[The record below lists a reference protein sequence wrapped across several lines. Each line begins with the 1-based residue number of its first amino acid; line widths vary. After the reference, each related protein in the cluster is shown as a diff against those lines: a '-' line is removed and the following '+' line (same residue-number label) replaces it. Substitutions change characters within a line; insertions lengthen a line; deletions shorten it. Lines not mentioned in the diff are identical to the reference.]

1 MPLIL
6 RLGDPGSHGGE
17 VCTACERT
25 YAENILIARIGD
37 TYCCPIHGPN
47 PIVSGCTRTFVENQL
62 VAYNGSISSCG
73 ATLIATAERTL
84 VE

>member
-1 MPLIL
+1 LPKIL

-17 VCTACERT
+17 VCTAATRT
-25 YAENILIARIGD
+25 YAEDIPIARIGD

-47 PIVSGCTRTFVENQL
+47 PIVSGCVRTYAEDML
-62 VAYNGSISSCG
+62 IAYNGSISSCG
-73 ATLIATAERTL
+73 ATMIATAIRTW

>member
-6 RLGDPGSHGGE
+6 RLTDPGSHGGV
-17 VCTACERT
+17 VCSSASRSW
-25 YAENILIARIGD
+25 AEGKLIARIGD

-47 PIVSGCTRTFVENQL
+47 PIATGCVRTWAENRL
-62 VAYNGSISSCG
+62 IAFNGSIASCG
-73 ATLIATAERTL
+73 AVMIATAIRTE